1 MKYCYVSLSVACKF
15 LYTVIVW
22 FPEIK
27 IGVSQMGCAFLSV
40 KELPLSYLNLPSA
53 IKNFVNDTMTRN
65 VTEACVICGMRATL
79 MATQKSGGAPIKP
92 WQVYS
97 KLRLIC
103 RHLTPGRQEDAHE
116 FLR

>member
-1 MKYCYVSLSVACKF
+1 MTMAPNVA
-15 LYTVIVW
+15 
-22 FPEIK
+22 
-27 IGVSQMGCAFLSV
+27 
-40 KELPLSYLNLPSA
+40 
-53 IKNFVNDTMTRN
+53 
-65 VTEACVICGMRATL
+65 EACVICGMRATL

>member
-1 MKYCYVSLSVACKF
+1 
-15 LYTVIVW
+15 
-22 FPEIK
+22 
-27 IGVSQMGCAFLSV
+27 
-40 KELPLSYLNLPSA
+40 
-53 IKNFVNDTMTRN
+53 
-65 VTEACVICGMRATL
+65 MRATL

-116 FLR
+116 FLRYLEYYLEKALDF

>member
-1 MKYCYVSLSVACKF
+1 
-15 LYTVIVW
+15 
-22 FPEIK
+22 
-27 IGVSQMGCAFLSV
+27 
-40 KELPLSYLNLPSA
+40 
-53 IKNFVNDTMTRN
+53 
-65 VTEACVICGMRATL
+65 MRATL

>member
-1 MKYCYVSLSVACKF
+1 M
-15 LYTVIVW
+15 
-22 FPEIK
+22 
-27 IGVSQMGCAFLSV
+27 
-40 KELPLSYLNLPSA
+40 
-53 IKNFVNDTMTRN
+53 
-65 VTEACVICGMRATL
+65 ICGMRATL
-79 MATQKSGGAPIKP
+79 MATQKSGGAPMKP

>member
-1 MKYCYVSLSVACKF
+1 MYQMLISGFKETRIYNFLKYFS
-15 LYTVIVW
+15 
-22 FPEIK
+22 
-27 IGVSQMGCAFLSV
+27 
-40 KELPLSYLNLPSA
+40 
-53 IKNFVNDTMTRN
+53 
-65 VTEACVICGMRATL
+65 EACVICGMRATL

-116 FLR
+116 FLRYLEYYLEKALHF